1 MHRMVCQPITG
12 ENLMKTDDRQMAKR
26 GTENAKHEQ
35 EDAAARDHP
44 RQRKAGS
51 AQARAKARKQKDK
64 KSGA

>member
-1 MHRMVCQPITG
+1 
-12 ENLMKTDDRQMAKR
+12 MKTDDRQMAKR

-64 KSGA
+64 KTGA